1 MIDYIK
7 VKDRSDLVRDKES
20 QAILNTDLDG
30 LNKYKQERDNRLKF
44 AKIANEYEQLKN
56 DVNEIKQMLKVLL
69 ERQQ

>member
-44 AKIANEYEQLKN
+44 AKIANEYGQLKN